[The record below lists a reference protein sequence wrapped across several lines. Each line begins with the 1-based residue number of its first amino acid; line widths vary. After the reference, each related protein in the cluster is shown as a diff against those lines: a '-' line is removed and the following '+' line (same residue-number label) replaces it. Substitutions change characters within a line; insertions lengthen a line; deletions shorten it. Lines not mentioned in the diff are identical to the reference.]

1 MLASITRLFPVWA
14 LLLSAA
20 AYFSP
25 ATFTP
30 IGPYVT
36 ILLTLIML
44 TMGVTLTLDDFK
56 RIIKR
61 PAPVAAG
68 IILHYLVMP
77 LAAWVI
83 AKLLRMPPDLTAGMV
98 LVECDDLSVARRCCP
113 VGDDLDPV
121 GAGERVCHSLADRAV
136 CGCVDPR

>member
-1 MLASITRLFPVWA
+1 MLATITRLFPVWA

-25 ATFTP
+25 PTFTP
-30 IGPYVT
+30 LGKYIT
-36 ILLTLIML
+36 QLLTLIML
-44 TMGVTLTLDDFK
+44 TMGVTLTIDDFK

-77 LAAWVI
+77 LAAWVMRYPLQASVPI
-83 AKLLRMPPDLTAGMV
+83 DCRETASANPRPGPA
-98 LVECDDLSVARRCCP
+98 LAGHCERLCSETTRRLGSGP
-113 VGDDLDPV
+113 ASTGTL
-121 GAGERVCHSLADRAV
+121 
-136 CGCVDPR
+136 